1 MNLRKKSKE
10 LLDNAKNKRV
20 ISRKSMIINGEK
32 FELKKLKFMD
42 FIKEKGFK
50 IELIALELNGE
61 IIPKSEFE
69 NLILKENDKAEI
81 VSFVGG
87 G

>member
-1 MNLRKKSKE
+1 
-10 LLDNAKNKRV
+10 
-20 ISRKSMIINGEK
+20 MIINGEK
-32 FELKKLKFMD
+32 LEFKELKFMD
-42 FIKEKGFK
+42 FIKEKGLK
-50 IELIALELNGE
+50 IEFIALELNGE

>member
-1 MNLRKKSKE
+1 
-10 LLDNAKNKRV
+10 
-20 ISRKSMIINGEK
+20 MIINGEK
-32 FELKKLKFMD
+32 FEFKELRFMD
-42 FIKEKGFK
+42 FIQKKGFK

>member
-1 MNLRKKSKE
+1 
-10 LLDNAKNKRV
+10 
-20 ISRKSMIINGEK
+20 MIINGEK
-32 FELKKLKFMD
+32 LEFKELKFVD
-42 FIKEKGFK
+42 FIKEKGLK

>member
-1 MNLRKKSKE
+1 
-10 LLDNAKNKRV
+10 
-20 ISRKSMIINGEK
+20 MIINGQK
-32 FELKKLKFMD
+32 LELKELKFMD
-42 FIKEKGFK
+42 FIKEKGLK

-61 IIPKSEFE
+61 IISKSEFE

>member
-1 MNLRKKSKE
+1 
-10 LLDNAKNKRV
+10 
-20 ISRKSMIINGEK
+20 MIINGEK
-32 FELKKLKFMD
+32 LDLKELRLMD
-42 FIKEKGFK
+42 FLKEKGYK

-61 IIPKSEFE
+61 IIPKDRFE

>member
-1 MNLRKKSKE
+1 
-10 LLDNAKNKRV
+10 
-20 ISRKSMIINGEK
+20 MIINGQK
-32 FELKKLKFMD
+32 LELKELKFMD
-42 FIKEKGFK
+42 FIKERGLK

>member
-1 MNLRKKSKE
+1 
-10 LLDNAKNKRV
+10 
-20 ISRKSMIINGEK
+20 MIINGQK
-32 FELKKLKFMD
+32 LELKELKFMD
-42 FIKEKGFK
+42 FIEEKGLK

>member
-1 MNLRKKSKE
+1 
-10 LLDNAKNKRV
+10 
-20 ISRKSMIINGEK
+20 MIINGEK
-32 FELKKLKFMD
+32 LDLKELKLMD
-42 FIKEKGFK
+42 FLKEKGYK

-61 IIPKSEFE
+61 IIPKDRFE

>member
-1 MNLRKKSKE
+1 
-10 LLDNAKNKRV
+10 
-20 ISRKSMIINGEK
+20 MIINGQK
-32 FELKKLKFMD
+32 LGLKELKFMD
-42 FIKEKGFK
+42 FIKEKGLK

>member
-1 MNLRKKSKE
+1 
-10 LLDNAKNKRV
+10 
-20 ISRKSMIINGEK
+20 MIINGEK
-32 FELKKLKFMD
+32 FEFKELKFMD
-42 FIKEKGFK
+42 FIQEKGFK

>member
-32 FELKKLKFMD
+32 FELKELKFMD
-42 FIKEKGFK
+42 FIKEKGYK

>member
-1 MNLRKKSKE
+1 
-10 LLDNAKNKRV
+10 
-20 ISRKSMIINGEK
+20 MIINGEK
-32 FELKKLKFMD
+32 LDFKELKFTDFLKQ
-42 FIKEKGFK
+42 KGLK
-50 IELIALELNGE
+50 IEFIALELNGK

-81 VSFVGG
+81 VNFVGG

>member
-1 MNLRKKSKE
+1 
-10 LLDNAKNKRV
+10 
-20 ISRKSMIINGEK
+20 MIINGEK
-32 FELKKLKFMD
+32 FEFKELRFMD
-42 FIKEKGFK
+42 FIQEKGFK

-81 VSFVGG
+81 VNFVGG

>member
-1 MNLRKKSKE
+1 
-10 LLDNAKNKRV
+10 
-20 ISRKSMIINGEK
+20 MIINGEK
-32 FELKKLKFMD
+32 FELKELKFMD

-50 IELIALELNGE
+50 IELIALELNGK

>member
-1 MNLRKKSKE
+1 
-10 LLDNAKNKRV
+10 
-20 ISRKSMIINGEK
+20 MIINGEK
-32 FELKKLKFMD
+32 LDFKELKFMD
-42 FIKEKGFK
+42 FIKEKGLK
-50 IELIALELNGE
+50 IELIALELNGK

-81 VSFVGG
+81 VNFVGG

>member
-1 MNLRKKSKE
+1 
-10 LLDNAKNKRV
+10 
-20 ISRKSMIINGEK
+20 MIINGEK
-32 FELKKLKFMD
+32 LDFKELKFMD
-42 FIKEKGFK
+42 FIKEKGLK
-50 IELIALELNGE
+50 IELIALELNGK

-81 VSFVGG
+81 VKFVGG

>member
-1 MNLRKKSKE
+1 
-10 LLDNAKNKRV
+10 
-20 ISRKSMIINGEK
+20 MILNGEK
-32 FELKKLKFMD
+32 LEFKELKFVD
-42 FIKEKGFK
+42 FIKEKGLK

>member
-1 MNLRKKSKE
+1 
-10 LLDNAKNKRV
+10 
-20 ISRKSMIINGEK
+20 MIINGQK
-32 FELKKLKFMD
+32 LELKELKFMD
-42 FIKEKGFK
+42 FIKEKGLK
-50 IELIALELNGE
+50 IELVALELNGE